1 MSPAR
6 THAEADAAVA
16 ALDPLGADALLS
28 GLPALNRDRDAARLR
43 HLADRLAERAQDVH
57 EPEPARAA
65 LRDLGIAAASWCRLH
80 PDRPP
85 AERVAAELL
94 RLAELTGE
102 PPRDSLPSY
111 TTRNPAGPRRRS
123 FTGTAAEELFI
134 AGLATG
140 AQVLDEAVGHCVALG
155 AAVDQDRP
163 HDGAAAARATG
174 EAFAAFTRLFHTVR
188 RGMTGRF
195 FAEELRPFFPP
206 IDLDGQTWQAPSGA
220 HLPILTLD
228 VLLYSGTAAG
238 RQDGDAASADAVF
251 TAHATGALPYLRPD
265 HRELVLAQAGRPGL
279 VARLAARPAGGADA
293 LLRAAV
299 AELTRAFLRFRYPHR
314 KLARDALEARLGPP
328 VGGPYR
334 IEPLEELIA
343 VVRAAGDALAPRP
356 DGDRVP

>member
-6 THAEADAAVA
+6 THAGADAAVA
-16 ALDPLGADALLS
+16 ALDPLGADAPLS
-28 GLPALNRDRDAARLR
+28 DLPALNRDRDADRLR
-43 HLADRLAERAQDVH
+43 ALADRLAERAQDVH

-80 PDRPP
+80 PGRPP
-85 AERVAAELL
+85 ADRVAAELL
-94 RLAELTGE
+94 RLAALTGE

-123 FTGTAAEELFI
+123 FTGTAEEELFI

-155 AAVDQDRP
+155 AAVDRDRP
-163 HDGAAAARATG
+163 RDGVAAARATG

-206 IDLDGQTWQAPSGA
+206 IDLGGQSWQAPSGA

-228 VLLYSGTAAG
+228 VLLYSGTAHAA
-238 RQDGDAASADAVF
+238 DGDAASVDAVF

-265 HRELVLAQAGRPGL
+265 HRELVLAQSGRPGL
-279 VARLAARPAGGADA
+279 VARLAARPAVEADA
-293 LLRAAV
+293 RLRAAV

-343 VVRAAGDALAPRP
+343 VVRAAGDSLAPGP
-356 DGDRVP
+356 DGDRLP